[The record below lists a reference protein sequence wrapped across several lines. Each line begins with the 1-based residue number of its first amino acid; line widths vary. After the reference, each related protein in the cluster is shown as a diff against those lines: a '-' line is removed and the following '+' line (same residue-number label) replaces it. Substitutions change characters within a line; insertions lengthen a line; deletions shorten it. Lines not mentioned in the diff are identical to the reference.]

1 MKIPLCKPSIDS
13 KEIKTVSK
21 LLKTQWLSHGFY
33 NNKFDEKFNKLFK
46 TKYSISMNSCTM
58 LLNVQLKV

>member
-21 LLKTQWLSHGFY
+21 LLKTQWLSHGAY
-33 NNKFDEKFNKLFK
+33 NNKFEENLIN
-46 TKYSISMNSCTM
+46 YLRQNILS
-58 LLNVQLKV
+58 L